1 MNMMITEEALRT
13 GLQEGP
19 VTVEFIKKST
29 GLSRTMRCTTNADLI
44 PLDDHPN
51 AAPSV
56 PLGRSDTMEWVEM
69 KERDPNLFK
78 VYDLNAQGWR
88 SFRYESLTKV
98 GLAIA

>member
-1 MNMMITEEALRT
+1 MIDNQLLKDT
-13 GLQEGP
+13 LQAGE

-56 PLGRSDTMEWVEM
+56 PLGQSDILEGVEP

-78 VYDLNAQGWR
+78 VYDLDAQGWR